1 MEYGLRLATPG
12 PLPPD
17 PRTLCGDELRELLPA
32 GALRALYFGSEF
44 CEDLLPDLAETQE
57 FCALAREAGVEAVLL
72 TPLLRPEGLL
82 RLQKLLAAIAGAGL
96 APAVV
101 FSDWGVLRLL
111 RAKHPGLTLRA
122 GRLLNRGLRDPRLAD
137 EAAGGKAQETTRGGQ
152 LRALLQ
158 RSGVAAVETDADLEG
173 SYLGDPAPGLQ
184 RVLHLPFSFVA
195 TGRNCLFKA
204 EQHHEP
210 KNFAQLLSAGC
221 HAPCRGRWHPVERA
235 DLARPLWRAGNTLFQ
250 EVPASWIEPHLRR
263 ADRVVI
269 HERPMP

>member
-1 MEYGLRLATPG
+1 MEYAIRLSSPA
-12 PLPPD
+12 PLPLD
-17 PRTLCGDELRELLPA
+17 PRTLCGAELQQLLPA
-32 GALRALYFGSEF
+32 GPLRALYFGSEF
-44 CEDLLPDLAETQE
+44 CEALLPEEAEIRE
-57 FCALAREAGVEAVLL
+57 CCALAQEAGVEAVLL
-72 TPLLRPEGLL
+72 TPLLRPEGLR
-82 RLQKLLAAIAGAGL
+82 RLQGLLTALAGAGL

-101 FSDWGVLRLL
+101 FNDWGVLRLL
-111 RAKHPGLTLRA
+111 RAEHPGLILRA

-137 EAAGGKAQETTRGGQ
+137 QEPGGETQETTRGGQ
-152 LRALLQ
+152 LRGLLQ
-158 RSGVAAVETDADLEG
+158 RSGVVAVETDADLEG

-204 EQHHEP
+204 EQHQDP

-221 HAPCRGRWHPVERA
+221 QAPCRGRWHPVERA
-235 DLARPLWRAGNTLFQ
+235 DLERPLWRAGNTLFQ

-269 HERPMP
+269 HERPLP